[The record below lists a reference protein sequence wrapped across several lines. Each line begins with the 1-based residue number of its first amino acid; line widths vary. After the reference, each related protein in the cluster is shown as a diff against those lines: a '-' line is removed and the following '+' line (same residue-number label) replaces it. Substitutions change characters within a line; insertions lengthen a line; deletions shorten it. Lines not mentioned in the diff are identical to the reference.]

1 MYSIHV
7 NILKYI
13 FTQKGQAPSPEHG
26 LTPDSM
32 LHTPRPDDLEDLDQ
46 VSENSLSY
54 QAPVRSQGP
63 VANQNVEK
71 TIEQPLVAGTN
82 SKDINHQKDLLA
94 KNITEVNMDFQNQ
107 KQNMSTGT
115 KKKRLADPKKESK
128 GSRKRN
134 KPSTEKTRSG
144 LKGKQR

>member
-46 VSENSLSY
+46 VS
-54 QAPVRSQGP
+54 PVGSQGQ

-82 SKDINHQKDLLA
+82 SKDINHQRGLLA
-94 KNITEVNMDFQNQ
+94 ENITEVNMDLQNENQ
-107 KQNMSTGT
+107 KQNLSTGT

-128 GSRKRN
+128 GSRKHN